1 MGLEFCG
8 PALCEPYKRLH
19 AVEILSMNPSAA
31 EFQPSQAGYAAGA
44 GTCPSPEQGGGKE
57 EEEEAVVSMLK
68 LTFPSFSTR
77 ALRDLYKSQCHSS
90 IEETVDAIFKIEA
103 EVQGARLASAQP
115 PAAALTR
122 QKPPDSTVHASQF
135 SEEEFPS
142 LGSGQSAPVHGRN
155 TVSSAPFCGDFASK
169 VKSTP
174 SPQQVHLQQQ
184 HALLMQSSRFS
195 GSHQEPRPI
204 WMAHKEVAKFDT
216 GDAVAKEYAE
226 ERAEARD
233 YARIRNS
240 CFEEATKAYLSG
252 DKKLAKELGR
262 KGRMYNA
269 LMKESHEKAAIGI
282 FASRNAQSTQGSD
295 PVIDLHGLHVSEA
308 QNILARAL
316 DDMRFQRL
324 RHVDVVVGE
333 GKHTKGG
340 PAGRLRIA
348 VRRYLDDA
356 GFKYE
361 EQYSGLVRVYL

>member
-1 MGLEFCG
+1 
-8 PALCEPYKRLH
+8 
-19 AVEILSMNPSAA
+19 MNPSAA
-31 EFQPSQAGYAAGA
+31 EFQPSQAGYAAGT
-44 GTCPSPEQGGGKE
+44 GTCPPEQGG
-57 EEEEAVVSMLK
+57 EEEAVVSMLK

-77 ALRDLYKSQCHSS
+77 ALRDLYESQCHSS

-115 PAAALTR
+115 PPAAALTR
-122 QKPPDSTVHASQF
+122 QHQPDSTTRASQF
-135 SEEEFPS
+135 TEEEFPS
-142 LGSGQSAPVHGRN
+142 LGSGHSAPVHGRN
-155 TVSSAPFCGDFASK
+155 TVSSAPLFGGDFASK
-169 VKSTP
+169 VRSTP

-184 HALLMQSSRFS
+184 HTRIQSSRFS
-195 GSHQEPRPI
+195 GSRQEPRPI
-204 WMAHKEVAKFDT
+204 WMAEKEVAKFDT

-269 LMKESHEKAAIGI
+269 LMKESHEKAAMGI
-282 FASRNAQSTQGSD
+282 FASRNAQSRQGSD

-333 GKHTKGG
+333 GKHTKGA
-340 PAGRLRIA
+340 PAGRLRMA

-361 EQYSGLVRVYL
+361 EQYSGLIRVYL

>member
-19 AVEILSMNPSAA
+19 AVEIVSMNPSAA

-122 QKPPDSTVHASQF
+122 QKPPDSMVHASQF

-184 HALLMQSSRFS
+184 HARMQSSRFS